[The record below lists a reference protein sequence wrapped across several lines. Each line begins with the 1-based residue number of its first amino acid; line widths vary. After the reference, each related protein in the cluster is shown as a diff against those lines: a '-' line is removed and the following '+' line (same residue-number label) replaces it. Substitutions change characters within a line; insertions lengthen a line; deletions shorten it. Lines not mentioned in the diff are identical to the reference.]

1 MKTIYVAIGID
12 CDPDRDT
19 YPDLTFRGIDNI
31 PKLFEIPDVKWTFNI
46 RADSQSSICPKKYRY
61 LWGIAVAH
69 GCELAWHLHY
79 YDGVDVSIAAAQA
92 VNWTPQT
99 VHMGW
104 TFQNE
109 YSIKRLYEIGVRN
122 DYSPLPG
129 LANGD
134 EFNWLDWPMRPKL
147 WHGVRMIPAYT
158 FPNRILSRRF
168 EGNRVML
175 TTCTHPFL
183 YHQLIKSWFASGLD
197 FFVSYFHVDE
207 IISALP
213 DWRKH
218 LYSFP
223 YLVSNIRYFKKMAE
237 QNDCEIKWVT
247 INQLAEVLFD
257 ENNSCSRG

>member
-1 MKTIYVAIGID
+1 MKTIYVAIGVD

-19 YPDLTFRGIDNI
+19 YPNLRFRGIEAI
-31 PKLFEIPDVKWTFNI
+31 SKLFEIPDVKWTFNLRCDI
-46 RADSQSSICPKKYRY
+46 QIPLQHISMKQANDLGHQ
-61 LWGIAVAH
+61 
-69 GCELAWHLHY
+69 LAWHLHY
-79 YDGVDVSIAAAQA
+79 YNAWNERDYSTIDENIKCLLDTTWRP
-92 VNWTPQT
+92 NTI
-99 VHMGW
+99 HMGW

-147 WHGVRMIPAYT
+147 WHGVRMIPTYT

-175 TTCTHPFL
+175 TTATHPFL
-183 YHQLIKSWFASGLD
+183 YRRLIDSWFASGLD
-197 FFVSYFHVDE
+197 FFVSYFHADE
-207 IISALP
+207 IVSVLP

-218 LYSFP
+218 LYSLR
-223 YLVSNIRYFKKMAE
+223 YLESNLVYFRKKAK

-247 INQLAEVLFD
+247 IEELAGALW
-257 ENNSCSRG
+257 